1 MRRSDG
7 YNEKCFAAREEAGGG
22 MSDDHSPIRTLKQKW
37 DEEDAARDKREERA
51 QQLFLEAEANHTF
64 APIEDFLVKLSKVL
78 SAAGASMEIETWQH
92 LDDRRLRR
100 VATVISSNPLQR
112 LPLDFTIHGVSIF
125 YRDKVFRFGGG
136 IEGLILAITTEVKQ
150 FLTPHRKSAAGS

>member
-1 MRRSDG
+1 
-7 YNEKCFAAREEAGGG
+7 
-22 MSDDHSPIRTLKQKW
+22 
-37 DEEDAARDKREERA
+37 
-51 QQLFLEAEANHTF
+51 
-64 APIEDFLVKLSKVL
+64 LSKVL

-125 YRDKVFRFGGG
+125 YRDKVFQFSGG
-136 IEGLILAITTEVKQ
+136 IEGLILAITADVEQ